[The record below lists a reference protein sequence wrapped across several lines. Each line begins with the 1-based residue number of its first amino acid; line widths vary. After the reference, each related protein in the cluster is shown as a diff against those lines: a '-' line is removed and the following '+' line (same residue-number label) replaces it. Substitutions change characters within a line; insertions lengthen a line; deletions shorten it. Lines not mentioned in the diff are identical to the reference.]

1 MDSFGRSGFNPNG
14 VECDPEH
21 IASAQPQRCT
31 RQEFEAE
38 IGPDGDRIPRRC
50 EAERDALRCHIS
62 RHSREHPLP
71 ANFPIIQD
79 TCSNDEIGTQRRRN
93 SVSCSGFGK
102 TPGFSCTTQLWH
114 PSVLPGQTES
124 LSHDEAAQ
132 EDPMGFLLNLPQG
145 FSHVCGFVFLRQGLV
160 HGFETKG
167 QDRGS
172 GALIQNRCPQVP
184 PKLHFHRKRC

>member
-1 MDSFGRSGFNPNG
+1 MDSFGGSGFNPNG

-79 TCSNDEIGTQRRRN
+79 TCSNDEIGTQTTAELRELLRVREDARFQLYYSARA
-93 SVSCSGFGK
+93 SVCSTG
-102 TPGFSCTTQLWH
+102 T
-114 PSVLPGQTES
+114 
-124 LSHDEAAQ
+124 
-132 EDPMGFLLNLPQG
+132 N
-145 FSHVCGFVFLRQGLV
+145 
-160 HGFETKG
+160 
-167 QDRGS
+167 
-172 GALIQNRCPQVP
+172 
-184 PKLHFHRKRC
+184 